1 LCQFQYI
8 ATGAAGE
15 LETHWLHRHPKLT
28 FALRKRAQ
36 RTDIVPAGNAD
47 QQCAAPSLR
56 TSERII
62 AQVNFVTFLGSQMAD
77 ASTSGPHLVL
87 FTTVCTAVS
96 QFRPHM
102 AVTVRSSRMRA
113 AQFTVTTLRG
123 HFGYAVRSL
132 SSIRHQRR
140 EQRWQ
145 FDPPTHRR
153 RAFSDIIFSDSGP
166 AAIDVQR
173 RAGDEAETR

>member
-1 LCQFQYI
+1 LYQFQCI

-62 AQVNFVTFLGSQMAD
+62 AQVKLVIFLGSEMAD
-77 ASTSGPHLVL
+77 ASHLGSHLVL
-87 FTTVCTAVS
+87 
-96 QFRPHM
+96 
-102 AVTVRSSRMRA
+102 
-113 AQFTVTTLRG
+113 L
-123 HFGYAVRSL
+123 
-132 SSIRHQRR
+132 
-140 EQRWQ
+140 
-145 FDPPTHRR
+145 
-153 RAFSDIIFSDSGP
+153 
-166 AAIDVQR
+166 
-173 RAGDEAETR
+173 